1 MSNRH
6 TLRTV
11 LMQSLYEAEFHP
23 EQALTDIT
31 ARHLQREQVSDE
43 ERAYVEQA
51 AAGLAKHRKAIDALI
66 VKHAPEWPLDQIAA
80 IDRAV
85 LRLGI
90 YEVLYSDGVPPKVAI
105 NEAVEI
111 AKAFGGE
118 NSGSFVNGVLGTV
131 YRGSDKYD
139 GKDDKDGKQGDDG
152 KETQPEKTRPAGGQ
166 EPSAEK

>member
-11 LMQSLYEAEFHP
+11 LMQSLYETEFHP
-23 EQALTDIT
+23 ELTLADIA
-31 ARHLQREQVSDE
+31 ARHLRNERPSDE
-43 ERAYVEQA
+43 ERAYVEEA
-51 AAGLAKHRKAIDALI
+51 VRGLTKHHEEIDGLI
-66 VKHAPEWPLDQIAA
+66 VKHAPEWPLEQIAT

-90 YEVLYSDGVPPKVAI
+90 YEVLYSDEIPPKVAI

-139 GKDDKDGKQGDDG
+139 DKDDHDR
-152 KETQPEKTRPAGGQ
+152 EKNQSEAAEPAGGQ
-166 EPSAEK
+166 APPTKD

>member
-6 TLRTV
+6 TLRTT
-11 LMQSLYEAEFHP
+11 LMQSLYEEEFHP
-23 EQALTDIT
+23 ELTLPDIT
-31 ARHLQREQVSDE
+31 ARHLRREQVADE

-51 AAGLAKHRKAIDALI
+51 AAGLVKHRKKIDGLI

-90 YEVLYSDGVPPKVAI
+90 YEVLFSDGVPPKVAI

-139 GKDDKDGKQGDDG
+139 GSDGKDDRGDG
-152 KETQPEKTRPAGGQ
+152 KETQSKKTRPTGEQ
-166 EPSAEK
+166 EPAAEK